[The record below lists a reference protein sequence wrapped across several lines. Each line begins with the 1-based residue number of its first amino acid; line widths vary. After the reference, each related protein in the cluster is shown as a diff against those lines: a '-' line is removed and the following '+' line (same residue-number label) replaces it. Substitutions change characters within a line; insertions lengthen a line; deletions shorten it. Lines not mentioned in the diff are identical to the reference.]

1 MKKLF
6 GILLVLCLLATMLV
20 PAASADNYTY
30 SIRVFAGAQGE
41 ISRTGNV
48 SVDTD
53 NNGIPDYYAPYVF
66 DPNSPG
72 TVIISD
78 IPYNSRI
85 DLTPVESAVSV
96 SNDSKYYV
104 KGVRESGKDNNTVG
118 MLSFRVTE
126 DLDYVI
132 AYGILGSSVA
142 YTVNFED
149 EEGNQLLESLTFY
162 GNVGD
167 KPVASYQ
174 YIEGYQP
181 QAYNLTKTL
190 SANAAENVF
199 TFVYTPI
206 QQPTAGEGTGGAGE
220 GGAGDEGGA
229 GAGGD
234 ADAGDAGTAP
244 GGDEGGAAPDA
255 GTVPG
260 GDDDGGNVP
269 GGDNTPGG
277 GDQNLPDDQTPT
289 TNGPDESRDL
299 DDEQGPAA
307 NFDGGDPISGPVIEN
322 NATSSVGFKAAV
334 GTSAVALLGGSIW
347 ALLFFAKR
355 KKKDED

>member
-6 GILLVLCLLATMLV
+6 GILLVLCLLATLLV
-20 PAASADNYTY
+20 PAASADSYTY

-72 TVIISD
+72 TVVISD

-85 DLTPVESAVSV
+85 DLTPVEGAVTV
-96 SNDSKYYV
+96 SNESKYYV

-199 TFVYTPI
+199 TFIYTPI
-206 QQPTAGEGTGGAGE
+206 QQPTAGDGTGGPDE
-220 GGAGDEGGA
+220 GGTGAGDTGT
-229 GAGGD
+229 GD
-234 ADAGDAGTAP
+234 TGTGPDAGTTP
-244 GGDEGGAAPDA
+244 GGDDAGTGPDA

-260 GDDDGGNVP
+260 GDDDAGNVP
-269 GGDNTPGG
+269 GGDNTPGND
-277 GDQNLPDDQTPT
+277 DQNLPDDQSPT
-289 TNGPDESRDL
+289 TNVPDESRDL

-307 NFDGGDPISGPVIEN
+307 NFDGGDAIDGPVIEK

-334 GTSAVALLGGSIW
+334 GTSAVALLGCSIW
-347 ALLFFAKR
+347 ALWFFAKR